1 MVELIIEEWKFEM
14 KNEINFS
21 IASLSFSLVPTFD
34 NNDKSCV
41 LFFGSADP
49 RMLCLK
55 CPW

>member
-1 MVELIIEEWKFEM
+1 MVELIIEELKFEM

-21 IASLSFSLVPTFD
+21 IANLSFSLVSTFD
-34 NNDKSCV
+34 NSDKSCV